1 MLFKKDF
8 LAFYSIMIYRYL
20 NNIKGGK
27 SMKLNINDTIDKLMN
42 LLNISS
48 PSGNT
53 IKAIDYVE
61 KEFNSL
67 GIKTYRT
74 NKGALV
80 GTIKGECDEK
90 QRTLSG
96 HVDTLGGMVK
106 EIKSNGRL
114 KITQIGGYSWNSIE
128 GEYCT
133 IEASNGKLYTG
144 TIITTKASVHVYGSE
159 ARNQER
165 NDDTIEIRLD
175 EKVNTKKETEK
186 LGISVGDY
194 VFFDPRATITESGF
208 IKSRHLDDKAGVACI
223 LGIAKYLIQNNI
235 TPKYTTNFFI
245 SNYEEVGHGA
255 SAAIPEK
262 TSEFISIDMAAP
274 GDGQTSDEFSVTI
287 CAKDSSGPYDLE
299 LRKHLVKLASENDID
314 YKVDIYP
321 YYGSDASAS
330 LRAGHDFKTGL
341 IGPGVDASHSHERTH
356 KEAIENTIKLGILYL
371 TK

>member
-1 MLFKKDF
+1 MKISMDYVVDMLYK
-8 LAFYSIMIYRYL
+8 
-20 NNIKGGK
+20 
-27 SMKLNINDTIDKLMN
+27 
-42 LLNISS
+42 LLNIPS

-53 IKAIDYVE
+53 LKAIDFVE
-61 KEFNSL
+61 KELHSL

-80 GTIKGECDEK
+80 GTIEGGNKEEEI
-90 QRTLSG
+90 TLSG

-114 KITQIGGYSWNSIE
+114 KITQIGGYPWNSIE

-133 IEASNGKLYTG
+133 IESNNGKLYTG
-144 TIITTKASVHVYGSE
+144 TILTTKASVHVHGEDTSTI
-159 ARNQER
+159 ER
-165 NDDTIEIRLD
+165 NEENMEIRID
-175 EKVNTKKETEK
+175 EKLETVEDVEK
-186 LGISVGDY
+186 LDISVGDY
-194 VFFDPRATITESGF
+194 IFFHPRAEITQSGF

-223 LGIAKYLIQNNI
+223 LGMGKYLMDNKI

-262 TSEFISIDMAAP
+262 TSEFVAIDMAAP
-274 GDGQTSDEFSVTI
+274 GEGQSSDEYSVTI

-299 LRKHLVKLASENDID
+299 LRKHLTNLSKENNLN
-314 YKVDIYP
+314 YKIDIYP
-321 YYGSDASAS
+321 YYGSDGSAALS
-330 LRAGHDFKTGL
+330 SGYDFRVGL
-341 IGPGVDASHSHERTH
+341 IGPGVDASHSFERTH
-356 KEAIENTIKLGILYL
+356 KEALENTIKLGILYL